1 MGNHPPLRP
10 LALVTAFLILATG
23 CATTSPPEPSGFLGS
38 YDEFDVDPADESLLW
53 WEQDG
58 FDWSNYRAVMLDP
71 VTIYFD
77 PAAEDREIRPD
88 ELKKLTDGFR
98 EAVMDELGDAYP
110 VVDTPDSDVLRIR
123 CAITDIVP
131 SNAALNVASS
141 LIAFV
146 PVDMGGAAIEVE
158 YLNSVTGERLAAGV
172 DQKLGTPFD
181 GARGFTRLGHAKGAF
196 REWAKEL
203 RIALDT
209 NP

>member
-1 MGNHPPLRP
+1 MNGS
-10 LALVTAFLILATG
+10 AFLRLLTLGAAVHVLAAG
-23 CATTSPPEPSGFLGS
+23 CATPSPPEPSGFLGS
-38 YDEFDVDPADESLLW
+38 YEAFAVDPADESLLW
-53 WEQDG
+53 WEQEG
-58 FDWSNYRAVMLDP
+58 FDWTDYRAVMLDP

-77 PAAEDREIRPD
+77 PEAEGRGILPD
-88 ELKKLTDGFR
+88 ELKKLTDSFL
-98 EAVMDELGDAYP
+98 EAVTEELGDDYP
-110 VVDTPDSDVLRIR
+110 IVDTPSADVLRIR
-123 CAITDIVP
+123 CAITDIAP

-158 YLNSVTGERLAAGV
+158 FLDSTTGERLAASV

-181 GARGFTRLGHAKGAF
+181 GVSGFTRLGHAKGAF

-203 RIALDT
+203 RVALDT